1 MSFPNPR
8 RAGDHFMFLCLS
20 IGLET
25 GVINR
30 RSVTALGKFDLNALE
45 VGASWHKRRGHL
57 YRNKE

>member
-1 MSFPNPR
+1 
-8 RAGDHFMFLCLS
+8 MFLCLS

-30 RSVTALGKFDLNALE
+30 RSVTALGKIDLNALK
-45 VGASWHKRRGHL
+45 VGASGRKPRGSL